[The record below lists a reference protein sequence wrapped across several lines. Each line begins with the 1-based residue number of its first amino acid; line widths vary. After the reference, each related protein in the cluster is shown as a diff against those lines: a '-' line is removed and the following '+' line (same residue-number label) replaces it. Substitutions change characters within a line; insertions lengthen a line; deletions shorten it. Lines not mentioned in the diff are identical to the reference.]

1 MYRLSE
7 NGRKLIKHYEG
18 KYNKAYLCPAGIPT
32 IGYGHTKGVVLG
44 QVCTKEEAEE
54 WLQDDYSEAESGV
67 LKAVTTSLLPNQLQA
82 LASFVFNLGI
92 GRFKSSTMLM
102 LINRREF
109 ADAAKEF
116 DRWVNAGGVKLPG
129 LISRRAEER
138 KLFEGKIE

>member
-1 MYRLSE
+1 MSGLDI
-7 NGRKLIKHYEG
+7 IKKYEG
-18 KYNKAYLCPAGIPT
+18 LRLKAYLCPAGIPT
-32 IGYGHTKGVVLG
+32 MGYGHTKGVELD

-54 WLQDDYSEAESGV
+54 WLQEDYNEAESGV

-102 LINRREF
+102 SINHREF

>member
-1 MYRLSE
+1 MSGLDI
-7 NGRKLIKHYEG
+7 IKKYEG
-18 KYNKAYLCPAGIPT
+18 LRLKAYLCPAGIPT
-32 IGYGHTKGVVLG
+32 IGYGHTKNVKLG
-44 QVCTKEEAEE
+44 QICTEEEAEE
-54 WLQDDYSEAESGV
+54 WLQDDYNEAESGI
-67 LKAVTTSLLPNQLQA
+67 LKAVTTSLLPHQLQA
-82 LASFVFNLGI
+82 LTSFVFNLGI

-109 ADAAKEF
+109 ADAAREF